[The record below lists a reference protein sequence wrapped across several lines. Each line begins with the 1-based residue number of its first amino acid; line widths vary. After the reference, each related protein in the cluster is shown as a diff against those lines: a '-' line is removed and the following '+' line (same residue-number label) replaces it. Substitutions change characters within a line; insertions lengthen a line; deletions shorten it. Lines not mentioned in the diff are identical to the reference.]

1 MSAEEDNFT
10 GVLPERPRLARGIG
24 AYHRADDAI
33 QVGLDPELAV
43 VVPGLPPRV
52 ARLVR
57 GLDGSRPLRTVLQ
70 RAGEDAAMLRE
81 VLAKLARRGLVV
93 DARERTEDR
102 EWSWVVRSGDHGGP
116 SRAATTRIA
125 IDGQGPIAAGVREL
139 LGACGIGQ
147 VMAVPDGPL
156 ALASGIDLVVLT
168 DVAAVPPEVVNG
180 LMGDRLAHLPV
191 RVRDGI
197 GIVGPLVL
205 PGRTSCLSCADLHR
219 TDRDPH
225 WPVISCQLAG
235 ARQHAGPASARAV
248 AALAVAQ
255 LHRVLHPGDDRPPL
269 WNATMEL
276 DLYGG
281 QIRSRAWYPHPRCTC
296 GAAEHAM

>member
-1 MSAEEDNFT
+1 MSAGEKT
-10 GVLPERPRLARGIG
+10 TAGALPNRPRLARGIG
-24 AYHRADDAI
+24 AYRRADDEI

-52 ARLVR
+52 VRLVCE
-57 GLDGSRPLRTVLQ
+57 LDGRPLRTVLQ
-70 RAGEDAAMLRE
+70 RAGEDADTLRD
-81 VLAKLARRGLVV
+81 LLGKLARRGLVV
-93 DARERTEDR
+93 DAREPSGDR
-102 EWSWVVRSGDHGGP
+102 EWPWELRSGDHGRP

-125 IDGQGPIAAGVREL
+125 IHGHGPIAAGVTAL
-139 LGACGIGQ
+139 LGACGIGRVQ
-147 VMAVPDGPL
+147 AVPDGTLPL
-156 ALASGIDLVVLT
+156 PSGIDLVVLT
-168 DVAAVPPEVVNG
+168 DVAAVAPEVVNA

-219 TDRDPH
+219 TDRDPR
-225 WPVISCQLAG
+225 WPVVSCQIAG
-235 ARQHAGPASARAV
+235 VRQHTGPASGQAV

-255 LHRVLHPGDDRPPL
+255 IHRVLRPGDDRPPL

-276 DLYGG
+276 DLYAGR
-281 QIRSRAWYPHPRCTC
+281 IRDRAWHPHPRCTC
-296 GAAEHAM
+296 GAADHPL